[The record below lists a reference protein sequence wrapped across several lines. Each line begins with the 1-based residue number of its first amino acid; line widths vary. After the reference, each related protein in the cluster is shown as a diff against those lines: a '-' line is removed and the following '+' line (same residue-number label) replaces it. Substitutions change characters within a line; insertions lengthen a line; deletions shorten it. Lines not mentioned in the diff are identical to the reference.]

1 MTGLMDLNDS
11 DHTVKLIIL
20 LIETAGKSSYAN
32 HLCPV
37 ISVKAGKESQRK
49 INCTN
54 KKSAK
59 AGIQFSWGQQS
70 IWTPVFTGVTTSHE
84 AVIFVLTKTF
94 SFLYSETEV

>member
-20 LIETAGKSSYAN
+20 LIEGAGKSSYAN

-54 KKSAK
+54 KKSAF
-59 AGIQFSWGQQS
+59 AGMTEEGLFRLFTSSS
-70 IWTPVFTGVTTSHE
+70 IVVE
-84 AVIFVLTKTF
+84 EK
-94 SFLYSETEV
+94 

>member
-1 MTGLMDLNDS
+1 LDVFPAFTEMTGLMDLNDS

-54 KKSAK
+54 KKSAFAGMTK
-59 AGIQFSWGQQS
+59 PRQAAGNASKGIQNTNASMFK
-70 IWTPVFTGVTTSHE
+70 IE
-84 AVIFVLTKTF
+84 KR
-94 SFLYSETEV
+94 